1 MDIYIYGTTALLG
14 LFSGILIGFVTAI
27 KTLGRFYN
35 FESKDA
41 SEYTPLEKLKNALL
55 TFALVDIKKEDMAG
69 LDMNYAK
76 YDGSK
81 FPALSG
87 SSLVN
92 ACYTY
97 IFNRASFLKS
107 PLFTEM
113 YESKLDAIEKYLNLH
128 LKSEDQTMDFFKKFC
143 EKHVEK

>member
-14 LFSGILIGFVTAI
+14 LFSGILIGFVTAV
-27 KTLGRFYN
+27 KTLGRLYN
-35 FESKDA
+35 LEPNPSDF
-41 SEYTPLEKLKNALL
+41 TPLEKLKNALL
-55 TFALVDIKKEDMAG
+55 TLALVEVKKEDMAG

-87 SSLVN
+87 SSLVH

-97 IFNRASFLKS
+97 IFNRALFQKS
-107 PLFTEM
+107 PMFTEM
-113 YESKLDAIEKYLNLH
+113 YESKLDAIEKYLKLH
-128 LKSEDQTMDFFKKFC
+128 LKSEDQTMDLFEKFC
-143 EKHVEK
+143 EKHLDK

>member
-1 MDIYIYGTTALLG
+1 MDIYIYSTTAVLG
-14 LFSGILIGFVTAI
+14 VFLGFLIGFVTAV
-27 KTLGRFYN
+27 KTLGRFYTLEPN
-35 FESKDA
+35 A
-41 SEYTPLEKLKNALL
+41 SDFTPLEKLKNALL

-87 SSLVN
+87 SSLVH

-97 IFNRASFLKS
+97 IFNRALFQKS
-107 PLFTEM
+107 PMFSAM

-128 LKSEDQTMDFFKKFC
+128 LKSEDQTMDLFKKFC